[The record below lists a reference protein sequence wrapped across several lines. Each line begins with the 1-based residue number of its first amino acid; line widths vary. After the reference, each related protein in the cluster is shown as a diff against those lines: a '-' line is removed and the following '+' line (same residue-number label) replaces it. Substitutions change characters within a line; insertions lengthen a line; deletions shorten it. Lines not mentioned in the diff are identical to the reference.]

1 MVELEIHWTFPIISF
16 NNANHNSKQIRL
28 NVLLEKDFAGKAI
41 EIIWKLRRLKFLK
54 IAVDILWYRSNEKE
68 DFYQLDVGCY
78 VIEVLD
84 IIAG

>member
-1 MVELEIHWTFPIISF
+1 M
-16 NNANHNSKQIRL
+16 
-28 NVLLEKDFAGKAI
+28 
-41 EIIWKLRRLKFLK
+41 
-54 IAVDILWYRSNEKE
+54 ILWYRSNEKE